1 MGKTRRDPLKE
12 FLLDV
17 EEEDVTS
24 VKLKHIQAKNQYKPL
39 VITLSLLIL
48 TSCVLYLLI
57 TKNTPGDSIT
67 KIIVKTSP
75 KKSDYFIRPVGTQ
88 DLRCDWVMDGK
99 HDQYVKQ
106 LAGKRYRI
114 EDPDSLDDLP
124 MDCQSI
130 KARHH
135 FPDQPSSPFEADFPY
150 AVARNVYKDY
160 YYLELVLAAT
170 YQPQNCYCYAIDRS
184 ADHLFRARLKALAKC
199 LPNVIVATEYRDM
212 DSAGH
217 RMDLAHIDC
226 LNVLRNG
233 TMKWKYV
240 QLLQNHDFPAK
251 TNYKMVAVMKWL
263 NGSNDI
269 EMNREPGRVNK
280 KLNWTLSNMEIFKNS
295 SKLDQILKTWTA
307 PTPPSITFAKGY
319 NEVTISRE
327 AIDYIFTELNLTKLF
342 SQIDN
347 DKTYGIDEIGF
358 TTILSMELLG
368 IPGHFSQHCINQG
381 KSTSFITRYSNWLNQ
396 EKCKSHHFRHA
407 ICIHGVEDL
416 LPIVDNIKELYVNKV
431 MPDFDFNAV
440 TCWLEVLYN
449 RTYLEER
456 TVKRL
461 DQKHYQGLA
470 HVRYQ
475 ALKDENGQVP
485 AEKLANFSCTA

>member
-1 MGKTRRDPLKE
+1 M
-12 FLLDV
+12 
-17 EEEDVTS
+17 
-24 VKLKHIQAKNQYKPL
+24 IAKP
-39 VITLSLLIL
+39 SA
-48 TSCVLYLLI
+48 
-57 TKNTPGDSIT
+57 
-67 KIIVKTSP
+67 

-88 DLRCDWVMDGK
+88 DLKCDWVMDGE

-106 LAGKRYRI
+106 LAEKRYRI

-240 QLLQNHDFPAK
+240 QLLQNHDFPTK
-251 TNYKMVAVMKWL
+251 TNYEMVAIMRWL
-263 NGSNDI
+263 NGSNAVDVGK
-269 EMNREPGRVNK
+269 ECGRLNK
-280 KLNWTLSNMEIFKNS
+280 DLDWTLQSLGIFRNT
-295 SKLDQILKTWTA
+295 SKLDQILKTWNSTL
-307 PTPPSITFAKGY
+307 PPRITFATGY

-327 AIDYIFTELNLTKLF
+327 AADYILTELNLTKL
-342 SQIDN
+342 IDQF
-347 DKTYGIDEIGF
+347 DDPKIYGVDEFAF

-368 IPGHFSQHCINQG
+368 IPGSFTQHCLE
-381 KSTSFITRYSNWLNQ
+381 KVRETMSITRYTNWINHTQ
-396 EKCKSHHFRHA
+396 CNTGYYRHT

-416 LPIVDNIKELYVNKV
+416 RPVVNNVKELYINKLL
-431 MPDFDFNAV
+431 PEFDFNGV
-440 TCWLEVLYN
+440 VCWLEVLYN

-456 TVKRL
+456 TVKGL
-461 DQKHYQGLA
+461 DQKYYQGLA